1 MKKLIVLL
9 FVLVC
14 IKPVSAATSTPSSNL
29 DDLKERLATKVA
41 ELRTTE
47 KRAMFG
53 SVKSITLTTL
63 VLETKTKDVKI
74 ELPDEVS
81 VYQYLKGKRTKLAID
96 DVTKGDIVTVY
107 GDYDTTLD
115 LLKGTYVLIQK
126 ESLLRL
132 SGIVGGIDRSDYSL
146 TLKTDSGQS
155 YTIDIETTTKITRW
169 DKTNKFAKS
178 GFSKMAI
185 GETIH
190 VVGSAVPKKEN
201 RVSAAKIL
209 NLGSPVGEPAL
220 TPTPT
225 PEESTPSATAKTTPK
240 TTPKPT
246 PTP

>member
-9 FVLVC
+9 FVLLC

-63 VLETKTKDVKI
+63 VLETKIKDVKI
-74 ELPDEVS
+74 ELPDEIA

-96 DVTKGDIVTVY
+96 DAAKGDIVTVY
-107 GDYDTTLD
+107 GDYDTTLE

-126 ESLLRL
+126 ASPIRV
-132 SGIVGGIDRSDYSL
+132 SGVVDGIDRSDYSL
-146 TLKTDSGQS
+146 NLKTGTGQT
-155 YTIDIETTTKITRW
+155 YTIDIETTTKISRW
-169 DKTNKFAKS
+169 DKTNKFTKS
-178 GFSKMAI
+178 GFSKMVA

-190 VVGSAVPKKEN
+190 VVGTAVPKKEN
-201 RVSAAKIL
+201 RISAVKIL
-209 NLGSPVGEPAL
+209 NLGNPIGEATTSA
-220 TPTPT
+220 TPTP
-225 PEESTPSATAKTTPK
+225 
-240 TTPKPT
+240 
-246 PTP
+246 